1 MSLDIKYPI
10 IDNYI
15 YLYHTN
21 EILVLP
27 VYPEQVTDSMQADF
41 SSETPL
47 SRSAPIYSYRSSGPR
62 AMQFSFNLHRELMNQ
77 INYEASNI
85 DIARIREN
93 GGGDY
98 VDYIIK
104 VIQAAALPVY
114 SDALKMV
121 NPPVVA
127 VKLGSDIFIKGV
139 VNGTVGVT
147 YAPPIIPGRKPDGSI
162 DNSQNKFAQITIAFN
177 VYEIEPYDAL
187 TVQRDGSYRGLSK
200 TLERFTY
207 GDFSSVTN
215 KNYYRSTKGGWR

>member
-1 MSLDIKYPI
+1 
-10 IDNYI
+10 
-15 YLYHTN
+15 
-21 EILVLP
+21 
-27 VYPEQVTDSMQADF
+27 
-41 SSETPL
+41 
-47 SRSAPIYSYRSSGPR
+47 
-62 AMQFSFNLHRELMNQ
+62 MNQ

-85 DIARIREN
+85 NIAKIQEN

-114 SDALKMV
+114 DMAQKMV

-139 VNGTVGVT
+139 VNGAVGVT
-147 YAPPIIPGRKPDGSI
+147 YAPPIISGRKPDGSI
-162 DNSQNKFAQITIAFN
+162 DPSQNKFAQVTIAFN

-187 TVQRDGSYRGLSK
+187 TVQREGSYRGLSK
-200 TLERFTY
+200 TLQRFTY

-215 KNYYRSTKGGWR
+215 KNYYKTSTGWR